1 MQYPAQLSYDDDG
14 IIVTFRDLE
23 NVFSWGET
31 EEEAIKNARE
41 AKEGILEYMDE
52 HGIPYFLPSEPKE
65 GEILI

>member
-1 MQYPAQLSYDDDG
+1 
-14 IIVTFRDLE
+14 
-23 NVFSWGET
+23 VFSWGET